1 MVIALKTDK
10 PLDVHEPT
18 GFKTEYFADG
28 SAIIVTEKGILLLE
42 SRVEYKVDVKPK
54 AETT

>member
-1 MVIALKTDK
+1 MVIALKTDTT
-10 PLDVHEPT
+10 LDADEPS

-28 SAIIVTEKGILLLE
+28 SAIIVMEKGILLLE
-42 SRVEYKVDVKPK
+42 SRVEYKVDVKSK